1 MALGGGIFV
10 TQNKKLPGAYIN
22 FTSAARAN
30 ASLSDR
36 GIGAMPLVLDWGAE
50 GVVKIDH
57 AAFMQN
63 SRKYTG
69 YEYTH
74 EKNKGLRDFFK
85 KAQTLFVY
93 RLNKGVKAS
102 NSYAMAKYAGVRGND
117 LKIVITANADDES
130 MYDVMTYLDTRVV
143 DTQTVAEA
151 AALVGNEFVDF
162 VTSTPLALTA
172 STPLSGG
179 TNGDEVTGQDWQ
191 DALNALDRYSY
202 NTLGVVSTDD
212 TVKGLCVAYTKRM
225 RDEVGAKFQCVVYKK
240 NDADYEGVI
249 SVENKVTDAA
259 EESMVFWAT
268 GAEAGCK
275 VNQSL
280 DNMEY
285 DGEFSVDVNYTQAQL
300 EEGIDTGKFMFHA
313 VGDDVNVLLDLNTFT
328 SFTKDK
334 GEDFQN
340 NQVIR
345 TLDQIGI
352 DFAVAFNKQFLG
364 KENVEPAGLNI
375 LYLTY
380 KKLLK
385 QLERLTAIKNF
396 ADEDLTLAEG
406 EKKGDVVT
414 GLEVEPTVSMRRLY
428 MTCVVS

>member
-22 FTSAARAN
+22 FTSAARAT

-50 GVVKIDH
+50 GVVKVDH

-85 KAQTLFVY
+85 HAQTLFVY

-102 NSYAMAKYAGVRGND
+102 NSYATAKYAGVRGND
-117 LKIVITANADDES
+117 LKIVITANADNES

-143 DTQTVAEA
+143 DTQTVASTAE
-151 AALVGNEFVDF
+151 LENNEFVDF

-179 TNGDEVTGQDWQ
+179 TNGSEVTGQDWQ
-191 DALNALDRYSY
+191 DALNALDRFTY
-202 NTLGVVSTDD
+202 NVLGVVSTDA
-212 TVKGLCVAYTKRM
+212 TVKELCIAYTKRM
-225 RDEVGAKFQCVVYKK
+225 REEVGVKIQCVVYKK
-240 NDADYEGVI
+240 SDADHEGII
-249 SVENKVTDAA
+249 SVENKATDAA
-259 EESMVFWAT
+259 EESMVYWAT
-268 GAEAGCK
+268 GAAAGCK

-280 DNMEY
+280 DNKVY
-285 DGEFSVDVNYTQAQL
+285 DGEFVVDVDYTQAQL
-300 EEGIDTGKFMFHA
+300 TDGIDEGKFMFHL
-313 VGDDVNVLLDLNTFT
+313 VGDDVRVLVDINTHTTVT
-328 SFTKDK
+328 SAKN
-334 GEDFQN
+334 EDFKN

-345 TLDQIGI
+345 VLDQIGN
-352 DFAVAFNKQFLG
+352 DGAAVFNERFLG
-364 KENVEPAGLNI
+364 IEPNDNAGRIALG
-375 LYLTY
+375 TEY

-385 QLERLTAIKNF
+385 ELQRMRAIENF
-396 ADEDLTLAEG
+396 TDEDI
-406 EKKGDVVT
+406 
-414 GLEVEPTVSMRRLY
+414 TVSAGEEKGVVVVDMAVQPTIAMRKLY